1 MALIT
6 NLKAYLLKKLT
17 NKKPVNFNLKDTKNV
32 LFMRYDR
39 IGDMLISTPVF
50 RAFKL
55 AYPDVKVIVLASNLN
70 KDILTNNPY
79 IDQVIIN
86 HKNNLFRDIFSLLNL
101 RKNKI
106 DVCFEFD
113 HSVIPH
119 AIIRLRIIK
128 PKIIIS
134 VEKSGRYGVPGND
147 LIMYNFYTEKPQ
159 NSHFRSIWL
168 NTLKPFGIISD
179 SYKYDLFVTDNTEQL
194 ALNYLDQFKSK
205 CKIGINLEGA
215 VSGKKIYD
223 NELKKICEG
232 IKQVHN
238 NIQII
243 ILTTPNKLK
252 SISRLIKIMGLD
264 YVLPTYK
271 TNTIQDVAAIIKNL
285 DIIISP
291 DTSIVHIASTFN
303 KPIVSI
309 HENNNDSYELFS
321 PVSSLHRTVFSPS
334 RKSIVGFDASKVI
347 EFSNE
352 LIRKISQ

>member
-1 MALIT
+1 MALSI

-17 NKKPVNFNLKDTKNV
+17 NKKPVDFNLKDTKNV
-32 LFMRYDR
+32 LFLRYDR

-55 AYPDVKVIVLASNLN
+55 AYPKVNVIVLASEVN
-70 KDILTNNPY
+70 KDILFNNPY

-86 HKNNLFRDIFSLLNL
+86 HKNNLSRDIFSLLNL
-101 RKNKI
+101 RKLKI

-113 HSVIPH
+113 HSVVPH
-119 AIIRLRIIK
+119 AIIRLRIIN

-134 VEKSGRYGVPGND
+134 VKKIGRYGISGND
-147 LIMYNFYTEKPQ
+147 LIMYNFYTDKPK
-159 NSHFRSIWL
+159 NSHFRNIWL
-168 NTLKPFGIISD
+168 NTLSPFGIISD
-179 SYKYDLFVTDNTEQL
+179 SLKYDLFVSEDQEQL
-194 ALNYLDQFKSK
+194 ALNYLNKFKSK
-205 CKIGINLEGA
+205 YKIGINLESA
-215 VSGKKIYD
+215 VSGKTIYSD
-223 NELKKICEG
+223 ELKQICEG

-238 NIQII
+238 DIKIV

-252 SISRLIKIMGLD
+252 SISKMIKLMNLD
-264 YVLPTYK
+264 YVFPSYK
-271 TNTIQDVAAIIKNL
+271 TKKIQDLAAIIKNL

-321 PVSSLHRTVFSPS
+321 PVSTLHKTVFSPS
-334 RKSIVGFDASKVI
+334 TKGISGFDVLKVI

-352 LIRKISQ
+352 LLRKIS